1 MVFSQILENFK
12 LLFERSKSGILMAM
26 VAVAGLSLLL
36 MSPYWVTN
44 YLKLQAL
51 STGNLQSFWLAGAGS
66 ICSSLW
72 ILLSYLLVG
81 ALRVGISRPMRR
93 VMVEGPQAVTGAG
106 DALKQCMEGYWMNL
120 VAYLLVGIAMT
131 IGAFFCVLP
140 MFVVAF
146 FVAFVP
152 YLVSARSVDIVE
164 AFKLSA
170 TYAQKQWLG
179 LLASMALV
187 ILVMVVL
194 GCCIGGGV
202 NAIALRAFGVVGTA
216 AVAPLLMI
224 VGEAMGIVSW
234 LFFGATLVT
243 LETAESGTPIQR

>member
-1 MVFSQILENFK
+1 VQFGEILENFK
-12 LLFERSKSGILMAM
+12 LLFERSKSGILLAM
-26 VAVAGLSLLL
+26 VAIAALSLLL
-36 MSPYWVTN
+36 MSPYWVAN
-44 YLKLQAL
+44 YLRLDAM
-51 STGNLQSFWLAGAGS
+51 SSGDYRSFWLAGAGS
-66 ICSSLW
+66 LCSSLW
-72 ILLSYLLVG
+72 LIVAYLLVG

-93 VMVEGPQAVTGAG
+93 VMVEGPQAVTGPG

-120 VAYLLVGIAMT
+120 VAYLLVGIALT

-152 YLVSARSVDIVE
+152 YLVSARHVDIVQ

-179 LLASMALV
+179 LLASIA
-187 ILVMVVL
+187 IVVL
-194 GCCIGGGV
+194 LTVIVGCCIGGGG
-202 NAIALRAFGVVGTA
+202 NAIALRAFGLKGTA